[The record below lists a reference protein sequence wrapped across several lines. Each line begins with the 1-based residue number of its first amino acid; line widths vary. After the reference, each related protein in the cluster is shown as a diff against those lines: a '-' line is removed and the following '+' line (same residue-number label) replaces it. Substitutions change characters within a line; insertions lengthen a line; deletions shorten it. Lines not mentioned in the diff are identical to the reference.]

1 MSSVWLSNRENVYL
15 NSFCF
20 GWRPA
25 IEVQP
30 LYLAYM
36 LRSFA
41 MRKKLTLLA
50 QGISRYNIS
59 KIKVMEIAVPL
70 PRLDEQ
76 ARIGSFFR
84 DLDALITLHQRKPN
98 CILNAA

>member
-1 MSSVWLSNRENVYL
+1 
-15 NSFCF
+15 
-20 GWRPA
+20 
-25 IEVQP
+25 
-30 LYLAYM
+30 
-36 LRSFA
+36 